1 MTELSQTWPCFSLGS
16 THTPK
21 HAMNW
26 PKVCTSWHMHM
37 HTRSSALLKF
47 WWEGGKKG
55 CRVLSSQ
62 VGQAEKRPQH
72 EVKKK
77 RMTWKKERRQQ
88 IFAFFN
94 SMFRWVDNH
103 KHYASVNAEHSL
115 KKYKPCH
122 CQVKE
127 KKIFENMVW
136 KCIHIKF
143 GEREALLWKWFPDQ
157 GKHLRG
163 KGVVKR
169 ELDIQFVTYSRCRE
183 SFLSVSDMIILVWY
197 AVTVCDCSAC
207 LQSLPSVAQF
217 RLKANEMH
225 FITKE
230 TVGTL
235 MEHAQFNK
243 GPFNCKSKI
252 I

>member
-16 THTPK
+16 TQTPK
-21 HAMNW
+21 HAVNW

-77 RMTWKKERRQQ
+77 VTWKKERRQQ

-94 SMFRWVDNH
+94 STFRWVDNH
-103 KHYASVNAEHSL
+103 KHYTSVNAEQSL

-127 KKIFENMVW
+127 EKIYLRTWCESASILSLVRGRRCTENDSQIMASIWEV
-136 KCIHIKF
+136 K
-143 GEREALLWKWFPDQ
+143 GLW
-157 GKHLRG
+157 
-163 KGVVKR
+163 
-169 ELDIQFVTYSRCRE
+169 
-183 SFLSVSDMIILVWY
+183 SV
-197 AVTVCDCSAC
+197 
-207 LQSLPSVAQF
+207 
-217 RLKANEMH
+217 N
-225 FITKE
+225 
-230 TVGTL
+230 
-235 MEHAQFNK
+235 
-243 GPFNCKSKI
+243 
-252 I
+252 